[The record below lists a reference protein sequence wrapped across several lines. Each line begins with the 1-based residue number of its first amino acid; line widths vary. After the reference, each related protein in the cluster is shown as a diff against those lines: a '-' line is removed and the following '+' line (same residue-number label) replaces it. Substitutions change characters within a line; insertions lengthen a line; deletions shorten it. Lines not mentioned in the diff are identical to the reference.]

1 MKKPA
6 QQIIYELKNWN
17 TLMPAVDAHELMQE
31 AASALEDLEYD
42 NDKFWRMAERC
53 KENYLAA
60 MKENAQFRRRDYLQ
74 ERPLIRF
81 IGDCNMTKLITLHNN
96 ARAKSSW
103 LRPLR
108 ELLRSESLMDYAQ
121 SHANKMA
128 DGGWLRHSNLANV
141 KKLGFPV
148 VGENI
153 AWGQKT
159 EEEVMKTWLWS
170 WGHRTNILSSK
181 YDSVGCGA
189 RKDRDGRLY
198 WCVVFGKRPP
208 QDVK

>member
-1 MKKPA
+1 MKKSTR
-6 QQIIYELKNWN
+6 QIIYELRQRPAPLN
-17 TLMPAVDAHELMQE
+17 TVAAQDLMAE
-31 AASALEDLEYD
+31 AANALDELSHESE
-42 NDKFWRMAERC
+42 KFWRMAERC

-74 ERPLIRF
+74 ERPLVRF
-81 IGDCNMTKLITLHNN
+81 VGDCNMTKLITLHND

-103 LRPLR
+103 LRPVR

-128 DGGWLRHSNLANV
+128 DGGWLRHSNLDNV
-141 KKLGFPV
+141 KKLGFTA

-159 EEEVMKTWLWS
+159 EEAVMKTWLWS
-170 WGHRTNILSSK
+170 WGHRANILSSK

-189 RKDRDGRLY
+189 RKDRDGRIY
-198 WCVVFGKRPP
+198 WCVVFGKHPP
-208 QDVK
+208 QDIK